1 MSDFS
6 VTVTV
11 RNGRLLRAIRAKYG
25 SAAEMARQTGL
36 RATEISALLT
46 MRRSPL
52 AHGDWSD
59 LAFDVSSALHCEPE
73 DLWPAH
79 IAKIKLAKN
88 QQEMDMSLAQIEG
101 LLSAPGEAEMA
112 RAMLRKWIAKADLTD
127 RHKDVL
133 SRRLAGATLKE
144 CAKDHGLNPER
155 IRQIECRAIEK
166 IERIARLSGAE
177 SVEDAI

>member
-25 SAAEMARQTGL
+25 SAAGMSRQTGL
-36 RATEISALLT
+36 RATDISALLT
-46 MRRSPL
+46 MRKSPL

-79 IAKIKLAKN
+79 IAKIRMAKN
-88 QQEMDMSLAQIEG
+88 TQEMDMSLAQIEG
-101 LLSAPGEAEMA
+101 LLSAPSEAEMA
-112 RAMLRKWIAKADLTD
+112 RAMLRKWLAKADLTD
-127 RHKDVL
+127 RDKDVL
-133 SRRLAGATLKE
+133 ARRLAGETIEE
-144 CAKDHGLNPER
+144 CAKDHGVSHAR
-155 IRQIECRAIEK
+155 IWQIERLAIAK
-166 IERIARLSGAE
+166 IRRIAKSRGVDSIEGA
-177 SVEDAI
+177 I